1 MITSMT
7 MDALDDIQLE
17 SLAEGAA
24 AEQRIQLS
32 AWDLK
37 STITATGW
45 TGSARRR
52 AWSAKL
58 AWDRAWHRANRT
70 HWKAANRKRREGA
83 LSFLAG

>member
-1 MITSMT
+1 MLDWMNHAADRIAEAEYDEEGGVDAPECFQNQGKWRLEWREHRITSMT

-37 STITATGW
+37 
-45 TGSARRR
+45 
-52 AWSAKL
+52 
-58 AWDRAWHRANRT
+58 
-70 HWKAANRKRREGA
+70 
-83 LSFLAG
+83 LSLIHI